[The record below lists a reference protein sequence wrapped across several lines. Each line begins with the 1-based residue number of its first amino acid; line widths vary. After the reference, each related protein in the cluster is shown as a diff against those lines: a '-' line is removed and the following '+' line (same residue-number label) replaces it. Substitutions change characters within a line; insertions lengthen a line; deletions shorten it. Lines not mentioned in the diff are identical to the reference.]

1 MDDRK
6 QYTREVVINII
17 KFMAQTSAGIKPSE
31 EKIKAIPEEFYTDI
45 MAALIAARVTKEIA
59 MVKTMSSIFP
69 IEELLNKLEEEAR
82 ED

>member
-1 MDDRK
+1 MDDCK

-17 KFMAQTSAGIKPSE
+17 KFMAQASAGIKPSE
-31 EKIKAIPEEFYTDI
+31 EEIKAIPEEFYTNI
-45 MAALIAARVTKEIA
+45 MAALTAARVAKRIT
-59 MVKTMSSIFP
+59 MVKTMSNIFP

>member
-17 KFMAQTSAGIKPSE
+17 KFMAQTSAGIKPSKE
-31 EKIKAIPEEFYTDI
+31 EIEAIPEEFHTDI
-45 MAALIAARVTKEIA
+45 ITALTAARVTKKIA
-59 MVKTMSSIFP
+59 IVKTMSSIFP
-69 IEELLNKLEEEAR
+69 IGELLNKLEEEAR

>member
-1 MDDRK
+1 MDDCK

-17 KFMAQTSAGIKPSE
+17 NFIAQTSVGIKPSKE
-31 EKIKAIPEEFYTDI
+31 EIKAIPEEFHPNI
-45 MAALIAARVTKEIA
+45 IVALKAARFTKRIA
-59 MVKTMSSIFP
+59 MVKTMSNIFP